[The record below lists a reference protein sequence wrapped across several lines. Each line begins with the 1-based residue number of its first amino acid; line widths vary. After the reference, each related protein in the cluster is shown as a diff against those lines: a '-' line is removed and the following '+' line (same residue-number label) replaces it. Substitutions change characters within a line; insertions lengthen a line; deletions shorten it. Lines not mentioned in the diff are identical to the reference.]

1 MRLTGQETVDV
12 AIFRVIVT
20 VETGESLCPL
30 FVNAASRSAAIDL
43 ARSQGLIMNGEK
55 ASAREI
61 KRNPIYLDFGSIA
74 IG

>member
-1 MRLTGQETVDV
+1 VGV
-12 AIFRVIVT
+12 AIFRVVVT

-43 ARSQGLIMNGEK
+43 ARSQGLILNGEK
-55 ASAREI
+55 ANVLRI
-61 KRNPIYLDFGSIA
+61 KSNAISLDFGSIA

>member
-1 MRLTGQETVDV
+1 MQRGTVGV
-12 AIFRVIVT
+12 AIFRVVVT

-30 FVNAASRSAAIDL
+30 FVNAASRCAALDL

-55 ASAREI
+55 ASVIPI
-61 KRNPIYLDFGSIA
+61 KRNSIFLDFGSIA

>member
-1 MRLTGQETVDV
+1 VGVP
-12 AIFRVIVT
+12 IFRVVVT

-43 ARSQGLIMNGEK
+43 ARSHGLIMNGEK
-55 ASAREI
+55 ASATQT
-61 KRNPIYLDFGSIA
+61 KRNPVSLDFGSIA

>member
-1 MRLTGQETVDV
+1 VGVP
-12 AIFRVIVT
+12 IFRVVVT

-43 ARSQGLIMNGEK
+43 ARSQGLILNGEK
-55 ASAREI
+55 ASVKQI
-61 KRNPIYLDFGSIA
+61 KRDPISRDFGSIA